1 MVPPLR
7 RVDKYVWEIPT
18 SYKPCMRVPTR
29 IYADETLLE
38 KMKSDLTLEQGANIA
53 CLPGVHKWAI
63 VLPDAHQGYGFP
75 IGGVVAAD
83 AEEGV
88 ISPGGIGYDINCGV
102 RLLRTNL
109 SEKDVRPRLRELV
122 DAIFRLVPP
131 GVGGTGVVK
140 LSLTEFD
147 RVLAE
152 GVDWAI
158 SKGYGWAEDKEYLEE
173 KGHWVLA
180 DPSKVSQ
187 KAKMRGKDQLGTL
200 GSGNHFLEVQV
211 VEKIYDEKVAKVFGI
226 EFEGQVVVMVHT
238 GSRGFGHQVATDYLM
253 IMERKMR
260 EWGLKL
266 PDRELA
272 AAPLKDRVAEDY
284 IKAMASAAN
293 FAWANRQMI
302 SHWVREAFKKVFGS
316 IEKIGLEVVYDVAH
330 NIAKLEEHVV
340 DDRGTI
346 RKVWV
351 HRKGA
356 TRAFPPGRPEI
367 PAKYRDVGQPVLIPG
382 SMGTGSWV
390 LVGTPEAMQLTF
402 GTAPHGAG
410 RVLSREAAI
419 RMFPPER
426 VRQEMEKRGVIVRS
440 AETEI
445 ISEEAPWAYKN
456 VDNVVE
462 VAHEVGFA
470 RKVARMRPIGVVKG

>member
-1 MVPPLR
+1 
-7 RVDKYVWEIPT
+7 
-18 SYKPCMRVPTR
+18 MRVPTR

-158 SKGYGWAEDKEYLEE
+158 SKGYGWAEDREYLEE
-173 KGHWVLA
+173 RGHWTL
-180 DPSKVSQ
+180 DDTSKVSQ

-260 EWGLKL
+260 EWGLRL

-316 IEKIGLEVVYDVAH
+316 IEKVGLEVIYDVAH

-367 PAKYRDVGQPVLIPG
+367 PMKYRDVGQPVLIPG

-390 LVGTPEAMQLTF
+390 LVGTHEAMQLTF

-419 RMFPPER
+419 RMFPPEK

-470 RKVARMRPIGVVKG
+470 RKVARLRPIGVVKG

>member
-1 MVPPLR
+1 
-7 RVDKYVWEIPT
+7 
-18 SYKPCMRVPTR
+18 MRVPTR

-158 SKGYGWAEDKEYLEE
+158 SKGYGWAEDREYLEE
-173 KGHWVLA
+173 RGHWTLA

-260 EWGLKL
+260 EWGLRL

-316 IEKIGLEVVYDVAH
+316 IEKVGLEVIYDVAH

-367 PAKYRDVGQPVLIPG
+367 PMKYRDVGQPVLIPG

-390 LVGTPEAMQLTF
+390 LVGTHEAMQLTF

-419 RMFPPER
+419 RMFPPEK

-470 RKVARMRPIGVVKG
+470 RKVARLRPIGVVKG